1 LTATRED
8 IVVKF
13 VKQYNAEAHTLCA
26 NNNVAPAL
34 LYYNPCIVQEWGMV
48 VMKHVGS
55 TETLDDII

>member
-1 LTATRED
+1 M
-8 IVVKF
+8 VKF